1 MSRVA
6 PHTIKCSS
14 VNIFSDKYIEV
25 IKTMHHIRVLV
36 TLLLLAL
43 VLSIVYT
50 YDSNWAAQ
58 YPFLIG
64 VLSNFMVLLIAKE
77 LKLFDVI

>member
-1 MSRVA
+1 
-6 PHTIKCSS
+6 
-14 VNIFSDKYIEV
+14 
-25 IKTMHHIRVLV
+25 MHHVRVLV
-36 TLLLLAL
+36 ILVILAL

-50 YDSNWAAQ
+50 FNRDWAFE

-77 LKLFDVI
+77 LKIFDVI

>member
-1 MSRVA
+1 M
-6 PHTIKCSS
+6 
-14 VNIFSDKYIEV
+14 
-25 IKTMHHIRVLV
+25 
-36 TLLLLAL
+36 
-43 VLSIVYT
+43 
-50 YDSNWAAQ
+50 YDNNWAFE

>member
-1 MSRVA
+1 
-6 PHTIKCSS
+6 
-14 VNIFSDKYIEV
+14 
-25 IKTMHHIRVLV
+25 MHHIRVLV

>member
-1 MSRVA
+1 
-6 PHTIKCSS
+6 
-14 VNIFSDKYIEV
+14 
-25 IKTMHHIRVLV
+25 MHHLRVLAI
-36 TLLLLAL
+36 LIILAL
-43 VLSIVYT
+43 VLSCIYM
-50 YDSNWAAQ
+50 YDNNWAFE